1 MFDHPQIESWLK
13 QLKAR
18 SMVIVYQI
26 LRHSLLRCALQ
37 KRGQPPGRRGERRSP
52 VAIRQVTLGSG
63 TVIVIVR
70 AKQVAG
76 GVPFL
81 V

>member
-1 MFDHPQIESWLK
+1 MFDHPQIESLLK

-37 KRGQPPGRRGERRSP
+37 GNRRRGERRSA
-52 VAIRQVTLGSG
+52 VAIQQATLGSG

-70 AKQVAG
+70 ATQVAG
-76 GVPFL
+76 WLPLL

>member
-1 MFDHPQIESWLK
+1 MSGHPQIESLLK

-37 KRGQPPGRRGERRSP
+37 KRGQPPSRRGGRRSP
-52 VAIRQVTLGSG
+52 VSIRQATHGSG
-63 TVIVIVR
+63 TVFVIVQNH
-70 AKQVAG
+70 AAG
-76 GVPFL
+76 GWVPFL